1 VVRSRAHNLPGGKLA
16 PEEAV
21 SVEEALATYTT
32 HAAWADWEEERRGSL
47 EMGKVGDLFV
57 LRNDPVRWPSE
68 RLQHLMPEATL
79 LGGVVVSGELAC
91 LEVGSR
97 TTGLL

>member
-47 EMGKVGDLFV
+47 EMGRVGDLIV
-57 LRNDPVRWPSE
+57 MRDDPVSASPE
-68 RLQHLMPEATL
+68 RLQRVVPEATL
-79 LGGVVVSGELAC
+79 LGGEVVSGALPDQENA
-91 LEVGSR
+91 
-97 TTGLL
+97 